1 MYLSI
6 IKRVLPFTLTL
17 IIGAALGSLV
27 NVFSSRTGSAPS
39 VFAPSTKTYKTRG
52 CRSSRRPRAE
62 TSTAAVAAD
71 EGRIFRADELE
82 QRAVLLSKPQPGFT
96 EAARLNNVSGT
107 VILRAVLGAD
117 GDVSSITVTNGLP
130 DGLTE
135 RAIEAARG
143 IRFMPAWKDG
153 RRVSQYV
160 TVEYKFN
167 VY

>member
-1 MYLSI
+1 MYLSV

-39 VFAPSTKTYKTRG
+39 VSAPSTRTYKSRG

-62 TSTAAVAAD
+62 TSTAVAAD
-71 EGRIFRADELE
+71 ESRIFSADELE

-107 VILRAVLGAD
+107 VRLRAVLGAD
-117 GDVSSITVTNGLP
+117 GDVSNITVTNGLP

>member
-1 MYLSI
+1 MYLSV

-27 NVFSSRTGSAPS
+27 NVFSSRTSGARSVSAPS
-39 VFAPSTKTYKTRG
+39 TRTYKTRG
-52 CRSSRRPRAE
+52 CRSSRRTWAE
-62 TSTAAVAAD
+62 TSTAVAAD
-71 EGRIFRADELE
+71 ESRIFSADELE

-117 GDVSSITVTNGLP
+117 GDVSNITVTNGLP